1 MDDLKRMK
9 SMWYKRYIQIIV
21 RTGEQA
27 EPEKKTFCNKKT
39 KSNNKNPQTKKR
51 EVNKKRNVYS
61 SLKSRWA
68 DRRRG
73 PATEFPPIPLAFA
86 NDMI

>member
-27 EPEKKTFCNKKT
+27 EPEKKIFCSKKT
-39 KSNNKNPQTKKR
+39 KSNNKNPQTKK
-51 EVNKKRNVYS
+51 K
-61 SLKSRWA
+61 
-68 DRRRG
+68 
-73 PATEFPPIPLAFA
+73 
-86 NDMI
+86 